1 MSGFPDLAGRKAV
14 VTGASRGI
22 GRAIAKALAAAG
34 GTVAVGGRD
43 ATALS
48 AVADDI
54 AADGGTAHP
63 YVVDVSDHD
72 SIQRFVAAAVADL
85 GGLDLLV
92 NCAGVLT
99 PGSLLDAGDEPWTLA
114 WQTNVLGTVRMTRA
128 AGAFLTTQGSG
139 RVVNVA
145 SNYAFKGVAEHAAY
159 CASKAAVVS
168 FTRSMA
174 VEWAPYGVQ
183 VNAIAPGFIATDL
196 NAGIRADPE
205 RSARLVK
212 AVPARRFGVVDDVV
226 AAIGPLCDPRSTF
239 LTGTV
244 LTVDGG
250 ETAR

>member
-1 MSGFPDLAGRKAV
+1 MSGFPDLAGRRAI

-22 GRAIAKALAAAG
+22 GRAIAQALAAAG
-34 GTVAVGGRD
+34 ATVAVGGRD
-43 ATALS
+43 SAALS

-63 YVVDVSDHD
+63 HVVDVSDHD
-72 SIQRFVAAAVADL
+72 SIQRFVAEAVDDL

-92 NCAGVLT
+92 NCAGVLAS
-99 PGSLLDAGDEPWTLA
+99 GSLLDAGDEPWALA
-114 WQTNVLGTVRMTRA
+114 WGTNVLGTVRVTRA
-128 AGAFLTTQGSG
+128 AGAFLTAQGSG

-145 SNYAFKGVAEHAAY
+145 SNYAFKGVSEHAAY

-174 VEWAPYGVQ
+174 VEWARYGVQ
-183 VNAIAPGFIATDL
+183 VNAIAPGFIATDF
-196 NAGIRADPE
+196 NASIRADPE
-205 RSARLVK
+205 RSARVVK
-212 AVPARRFGVVDDVV
+212 AVPARRFGAVDDVV
-226 AAIGPLCDPRSTF
+226 AAMGPLCDPHSTF
-239 LTGTV
+239 LTGAV

>member
-1 MSGFPDLAGRKAV
+1 MSGFPDLAGRRAI

-22 GRAIAKALAAAG
+22 GAAIAQTLAAAG
-34 GTVAVGGRD
+34 ARVAVGGRD

-48 AVADDI
+48 AVADGI
-54 AADGGTAHP
+54 AAGGGDAYPH
-63 YVVDVSDHD
+63 VVDVTEHA

-99 PGSLLDAGDEPWTLA
+99 PGALLAAGDDPWNLA
-114 WQTNVLGTVRMTRA
+114 WQTNVLGTVRVTRA
-128 AGAFLTTQGSG
+128 AGAILTAQGHG

-145 SNYAFKGVAEHAAY
+145 SNYAFKGVSEHAAY

-174 VEWAPYGVQ
+174 VEWARYGVQ

-196 NAGIRADPE
+196 NAAIRADPD
-205 RSARLVK
+205 RSARVVK
-212 AVPARRFGVVDDVV
+212 AVPARRFGAVDDVV
-226 AAIGPLCDPRSTF
+226 AAMGPLCDPSSTF
-239 LTGTV
+239 LTGAV